1 MAFIKVKVDVLEQQ
15 KKEYEKAIKSLDGAL
30 EQIKK
35 VNASLGTDAMLEG
48 VRTSLTKLAA
58 SLETRQGTLLVMIKA
73 LEQSGTKYRTAQKKA
88 VTRSNQFRAHHR
100 DFYGNPV
107 VVTVVAGG
115 AGAMAGSNTVNG
127 SAQTDPDIRPAVYTE
142 RGPSTTVSQ
151 VSEHARN
158 TAAGVSSSNR
168 SEMAAGPSVTTA
180 STKNID
186 LSEQPVSTQPIPDA
200 LGAEDI
206 PDPGIGS
213 YMGIAGAVVGG
224 AAGSVLGTLA
234 GKHPQISGKA
244 AEHKTMKPAAKEK
257 KQEPS
262 TDIEAQLEV
271 ARERLRRFNEMEMEE
286 KK

>member
-1 MAFIKVKVDVLEQQ
+1 MAFVKVKVDALEQQ

-48 VRTSLTKLAA
+48 VRTSLTKLAV

-115 AGAMAGSNTVNG
+115 AGAMAGAAADAGV
-127 SAQTDPDIRPAVYTE
+127 RPAVYTE
-142 RGPSTTVSQ
+142 RGTSTTVSQ
-151 VSEHARN
+151 VSERARN
-158 TAAGVSSSNR
+158 TAAGVPSSNR
-168 SEMAAGPSVTTA
+168 SETTAGPPVTA
-180 STKNID
+180 STESIGASD
-186 LSEQPVSTQPIPDA
+186 QPVSTEPVPDA
-200 LGAEDI
+200 LGTENDSD
-206 PDPGIGS
+206 PDFGS
-213 YMGIAGAVVGG
+213 YIGTAG
-224 AAGSVLGTLA
+224 AAG
-234 GKHPQISGKA
+234 KPPQISGKA
-244 AEHKTMKPAAKEK
+244 AKHNTMKPAAKEK

-262 TDIEAQLEV
+262 TDIEAQLEA
-271 ARERLRRFNEMEMEE
+271 ARERLRRFNEMEMKE

>member
-1 MAFIKVKVDVLEQQ
+1 MAFVKVKVDALEQQ

-48 VRTSLTKLAA
+48 VRTSLTKLAV

-115 AGAMAGSNTVNG
+115 AGAMAG
-127 SAQTDPDIRPAVYTE
+127 AAADA
-142 RGPSTTVSQ
+142 VSQ
-151 VSEHARN
+151 VSERARN
-158 TAAGVSSSNR
+158 TAAGVPSSNR
-168 SEMAAGPSVTTA
+168 SETTAGPPVTA
-180 STKNID
+180 STESIGSSD
-186 LSEQPVSTQPIPDA
+186 QPVSTEPVPDA
-200 LGAEDI
+200 LGTENGSD
-206 PDPGIGS
+206 PDFGS
-213 YMGIAGAVVGG
+213 YIGTAGAAAAGAVIGA

-262 TDIEAQLEV
+262 TDIEAQLEA
-271 ARERLRRFNEMEMEE
+271 ARERLRRFNEMEMKE

>member
-1 MAFIKVKVDVLEQQ
+1 MAFVKVKVDALEQQ

-58 SLETRQGTLLVMIKA
+58 SLETRQGTFLVMIKA

-115 AGAMAGSNTVNG
+115 AGAMAGAAADAGV
-127 SAQTDPDIRPAVYTE
+127 RPAVYTE
-142 RGPSTTVSQ
+142 RGTSTTVSQ
-151 VSEHARN
+151 VSERARN
-158 TAAGVSSSNR
+158 TAAGVPSSNR
-168 SEMAAGPSVTTA
+168 SETTAGPPVTA
-180 STKNID
+180 STESIG
-186 LSEQPVSTQPIPDA
+186 SSVQPVSTEPVPDA
-200 LGAEDI
+200 LGTENGSD
-206 PDPGIGS
+206 PDFGS
-213 YMGIAGAVVGG
+213 YIGTAGAAAAGAVIG
-224 AAGSVLGTLA
+224 AATGSVLGTLA

-262 TDIEAQLEV
+262 TDIEAQLEA

>member
-1 MAFIKVKVDVLEQQ
+1 MAFVKVKVDALEQQ

-48 VRTSLTKLAA
+48 VRTSLTKLAV

-115 AGAMAGSNTVNG
+115 AGAMAGAAADAGV
-127 SAQTDPDIRPAVYTE
+127 RPAVYTE
-142 RGPSTTVSQ
+142 RGTSTTVSQ
-151 VSEHARN
+151 VSERARN
-158 TAAGVSSSNR
+158 TAAGVPSSNR
-168 SEMAAGPSVTTA
+168 SETTVTA
-180 STKNID
+180 STESIGASD
-186 LSEQPVSTQPIPDA
+186 QPVSTEPVPDA
-200 LGAEDI
+200 LGTENGSD
-206 PDPGIGS
+206 PDFGS
-213 YMGIAGAVVGG
+213 YIGTAGAAAAGAVIGA
-224 AAGSVLGTLA
+224 AAGSVLGMLA

-244 AEHKTMKPAAKEK
+244 AKPAAKEK

-262 TDIEAQLEV
+262 TDIEAQLEA
-271 ARERLRRFNEMEMEE
+271 ARERLRRFNEMEMKE

>member
-1 MAFIKVKVDVLEQQ
+1 MAFVKVKVDALEQQ

-115 AGAMAGSNTVNG
+115 AGAMAGAAADAGV
-127 SAQTDPDIRPAVYTE
+127 RPAVYTE
-142 RGPSTTVSQ
+142 RGTSTTVSQ
-151 VSEHARN
+151 VSER
-158 TAAGVSSSNR
+158 
-168 SEMAAGPSVTTA
+168 
-180 STKNID
+180 
-186 LSEQPVSTQPIPDA
+186 
-200 LGAEDI
+200 
-206 PDPGIGS
+206 
-213 YMGIAGAVVGG
+213 
-224 AAGSVLGTLA
+224 
-234 GKHPQISGKA
+234 
-244 AEHKTMKPAAKEK
+244 AKY
-257 KQEPS
+257 S
-262 TDIEAQLEV
+262 
-271 ARERLRRFNEMEMEE
+271 RRCAFFQ
-286 KK
+286 

>member
-1 MAFIKVKVDVLEQQ
+1 MAFVKVKVDALEQQ

-48 VRTSLTKLAA
+48 VRTSLTKLAV

-115 AGAMAGSNTVNG
+115 AGAMAGAAADAGV
-127 SAQTDPDIRPAVYTE
+127 RPAVYTE
-142 RGPSTTVSQ
+142 RGTSTTVSQ
-151 VSEHARN
+151 VSERARN
-158 TAAGVSSSNR
+158 TAAGVPSSNR
-168 SEMAAGPSVTTA
+168 SETTAGPPVTA
-180 STKNID
+180 SD
-186 LSEQPVSTQPIPDA
+186 QPVSTEPVPDA
-200 LGAEDI
+200 LGTENGSD
-206 PDPGIGS
+206 PDFGS
-213 YMGIAGAVVGG
+213 YIGTAGAAAAGAVIGA

-257 KQEPS
+257 KQ
-262 TDIEAQLEV
+262 
-271 ARERLRRFNEMEMEE
+271 RRS
-286 KK
+286 

>member
-1 MAFIKVKVDVLEQQ
+1 MAFVKVKVDALEQQ

-115 AGAMAGSNTVNG
+115 AGAMAGAAADAGV
-127 SAQTDPDIRPAVYTE
+127 RPAVYTE
-142 RGPSTTVSQ
+142 RGTSTTVSQ
-151 VSEHARN
+151 VSERARN
-158 TAAGVSSSNR
+158 TAAGVPSSNR
-168 SEMAAGPSVTTA
+168 SETTAGPPVTA
-180 STKNID
+180 STESIGSSD
-186 LSEQPVSTQPIPDA
+186 QPVSTEPVPDA
-200 LGAEDI
+200 LGTENGSD
-206 PDPGIGS
+206 PDFWLIYRNSWSRSCGS
-213 YMGIAGAVVGG
+213 CDRRSCRKCAGNACRKTSPNIRKSSG
-224 AAGSVLGTLA
+224 A
-234 GKHPQISGKA
+234 
-244 AEHKTMKPAAKEK
+244 
-257 KQEPS
+257 
-262 TDIEAQLEV
+262 
-271 ARERLRRFNEMEMEE
+271 
-286 KK
+286 

>member
-1 MAFIKVKVDVLEQQ
+1 MAFVKVKVDALEQQ

-48 VRTSLTKLAA
+48 VRTSLTKLAV

-115 AGAMAGSNTVNG
+115 AGAMAGAAADAGV
-127 SAQTDPDIRPAVYTE
+127 RPAVYTE
-142 RGPSTTVSQ
+142 RGTSTTVSQ
-151 VSEHARN
+151 VSERARN
-158 TAAGVSSSNR
+158 TAAGVPSSNR
-168 SEMAAGPSVTTA
+168 SETTAGPPVTA
-180 STKNID
+180 STESIGASD
-186 LSEQPVSTQPIPDA
+186 QPVSTEPVPDA
-200 LGAEDI
+200 WETENDSD
-206 PDPGIGS
+206 PDFGS
-213 YMGIAGAVVGG
+213 YIGTAGA
-224 AAGSVLGTLA
+224 AAAGSCDRRSLPGSVLGTLA

-257 KQEPS
+257 NRSRPQ
-262 TDIEAQLEV
+262 I
-271 ARERLRRFNEMEMEE
+271 
-286 KK
+286 

>member
-1 MAFIKVKVDVLEQQ
+1 MAFVKVKVDALEQQ

-115 AGAMAGSNTVNG
+115 AGAMAGAAADAGV
-127 SAQTDPDIRPAVYTE
+127 RPAVYTE
-142 RGPSTTVSQ
+142 RGTSTTVSQ
-151 VSEHARN
+151 VSERARN
-158 TAAGVSSSNR
+158 TAAGVPSSNR
-168 SEMAAGPSVTTA
+168 SETIAGPPVTA
-180 STKNID
+180 STESIGSSD
-186 LSEQPVSTQPIPDA
+186 QPVSTEPVPDA
-200 LGAEDI
+200 LGTENGSD
-206 PDPGIGS
+206 PDFGS
-213 YMGIAGAVVGG
+213 YIGTAGAA

-262 TDIEAQLEV
+262 TDIEAQLEA
-271 ARERLRRFNEMEMEE
+271 ARERLRRFNEMEMKE